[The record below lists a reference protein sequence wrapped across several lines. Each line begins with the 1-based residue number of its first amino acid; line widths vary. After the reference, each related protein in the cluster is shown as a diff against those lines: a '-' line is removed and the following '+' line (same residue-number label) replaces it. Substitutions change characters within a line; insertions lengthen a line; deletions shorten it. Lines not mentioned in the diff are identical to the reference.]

1 MLKRLGRLFQITHE
15 RIRQIEAKT
24 LRKLRHP
31 SRSDMLIFQLE
42 REKAGGHPLFQDLEE
57 TYLLTLKLIERE
69 NSYGN
74 PHKDMGSP

>member
-1 MLKRLGRLFQITHE
+1 MLKRLGRLFKMTHE
-15 RIRQIEAKT
+15 RIRQIEAKA

-31 SRSDMLIFQLE
+31 SRSDILILTGK
-42 REKAGGHPLFQDLEE
+42 RKAGGHPLFQDSEE